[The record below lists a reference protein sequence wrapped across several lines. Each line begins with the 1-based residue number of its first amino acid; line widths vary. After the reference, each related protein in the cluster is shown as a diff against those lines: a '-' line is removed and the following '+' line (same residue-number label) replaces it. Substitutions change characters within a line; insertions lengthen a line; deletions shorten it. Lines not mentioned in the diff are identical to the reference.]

1 MLGNSDKHVMRKI
14 NNIVTIIR
22 RVDVTGQY
30 KSFSLDDSRKQLA
43 KIHVSYGR
51 IFRYV
56 FNPVQFPS
64 ASIDYFVTRLHQ
76 ERNIMIHRDIHI
88 RARYIFAKV
97 NCYKKI

>member
-14 NNIVTIIR
+14 NNIVTIEL
-22 RVDVTGQY
+22 TSASQY